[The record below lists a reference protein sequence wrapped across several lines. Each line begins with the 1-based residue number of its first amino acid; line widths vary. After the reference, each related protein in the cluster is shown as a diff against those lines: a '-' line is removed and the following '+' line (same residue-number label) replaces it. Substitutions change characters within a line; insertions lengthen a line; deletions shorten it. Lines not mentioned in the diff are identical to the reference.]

1 LSTLVVLKSVA
12 LTTPDDRVL
21 ASGARS
27 SGDFYFEVDYDRR
40 RHCAPQRSG
49 FHDFRHYLHGDIRK
63 RRIDRMRWSLTIGR
77 FKGTAVK
84 IHVTF
89 ILFLAWIGFSAYQRG
104 GAIAARDSVLFIVAI
119 FACVVLH
126 EFGHIL
132 TARRYGIV
140 ADEVTLLP
148 IGGVANIS
156 RMPEKP
162 YEELLIALAGPAVN
176 VVIAALLF
184 VAAGAIDPITL
195 SHVEDPKIGLAER
208 LAVTNLFIAIFNMIP
223 AFPMDGGRVLRAG
236 LAMWLGW
243 DSATRI
249 AAQIGQAFAFVLGFL
264 GLFGNP
270 LLVFIAIFV
279 YIAAAGE
286 AQMSF
291 MSSAT
296 RDIRVEDAM
305 ETQIA
310 TIDRGATIGEAVET
324 LLATSQDE
332 FPVLDHGRR
341 LVGLMTRADI
351 IEALKDA
358 DAVAPIAP
366 FVSRDVQTIAP
377 GESMDAAL
385 QRLHGVSSLGV
396 VDDQGALVGLITRQ
410 SVAEIVLIKNVRP
423 DWRFRR
429 A

>member
-1 LSTLVVLKSVA
+1 
-12 LTTPDDRVL
+12 
-21 ASGARS
+21 
-27 SGDFYFEVDYDRR
+27 
-40 RHCAPQRSG
+40 
-49 FHDFRHYLHGDIRK
+49 
-63 RRIDRMRWSLTIGR
+63 MRWSLTIGS

-89 ILFLAWIGFSAYQRG
+89 ILFLTWIGFAAYQRG

-148 IGGVANIS
+148 IGGVANID

-162 YEELLIALAGPAVN
+162 YQELLIALAGPSVN

-184 VAAGAIDPITL
+184 IAAGAIDPITL
-195 SHVEDPKIGLAER
+195 SHVEDPKIGLVER

-236 LAMWLGW
+236 LAMWVDW
-243 DSATRI
+243 DKATRI

-296 RDIRVEDAM
+296 RDVRVEDAM
-305 ETQIA
+305 ETRIA
-310 TIDRGATIGEAVET
+310 AIDRSATIGEAIET

-332 FPVLDHGRR
+332 FPILDHGRR

-351 IEALKDA
+351 IEALKDG
-358 DAVAPIAP
+358 DASAPIAP
-366 FVSRDVQTIAP
+366 FVSRDVQTIEP
-377 GESMDAAL
+377 GASMDAAL
-385 QRLHGVSSLGV
+385 QKLHGVSSLGV
-396 VDDQGALVGLITRQ
+396 VDEQGALIGLITRQ

>member
-1 LSTLVVLKSVA
+1 
-12 LTTPDDRVL
+12 
-21 ASGARS
+21 
-27 SGDFYFEVDYDRR
+27 
-40 RHCAPQRSG
+40 
-49 FHDFRHYLHGDIRK
+49 
-63 RRIDRMRWSLTIGR
+63 MRWSLTIGS
-77 FKGTAVK
+77 FKGTAVR

-89 ILFLAWIGFSAYQRG
+89 ILFLAWIGFAAYQRG

-148 IGGVANIS
+148 IGGVANID

-162 YEELLIALAGPAVN
+162 YQELLIALAGPAVN

-184 VAAGAIDPITL
+184 IAAGAIDPITL
-195 SHVEDPKIGLAER
+195 SHVEDPKIGMAER

-236 LAMWLGW
+236 LAMWVDW
-243 DSATRI
+243 DKATRI

-291 MSSAT
+291 MSHAA

-305 ETQIA
+305 ETRIA
-310 TIDRGATIGEAVET
+310 TIDRAATIGEAVET

-351 IEALKDA
+351 IEALKDG
-358 DAVAPIAP
+358 DAGAPIAP
-366 FVSRDVQTIAP
+366 FVSPDVQTIGP
-377 GESMDAAL
+377 GASMDVAL
-385 QRLHGVSSLGV
+385 QKLHGVSSLGV
-396 VDDQGALVGLITRQ
+396 VDDEGALVGLITRQ